1 MKREHICQRASSRL
15 GPLLRGGVYKE
26 RGNENHQRLADQ
38 RLCDPARFVVRRTLT
53 DADGAGRSTSTWVVT
68 SGTTGFIALVADSCC
83 KTARCRVEADDA
95 VARHERV

>member
-1 MKREHICQRASSRL
+1 MKRERICQRASSRP

-26 RGNENHQRLADQ
+26 RGNENRQRLADQ
-38 RLCDPARFVVRRTLT
+38 RLCDPARFVVRGTLT
-53 DADGAGRSTSTWVVT
+53 DADGAGRSTSTRVVT
-68 SGTTGFIALVADSCC
+68 SGTTGFIALVADSRC